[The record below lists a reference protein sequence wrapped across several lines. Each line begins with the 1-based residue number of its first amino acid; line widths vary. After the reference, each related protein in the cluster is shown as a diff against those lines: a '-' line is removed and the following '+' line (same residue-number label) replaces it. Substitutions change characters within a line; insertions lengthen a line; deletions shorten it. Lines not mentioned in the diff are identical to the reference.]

1 MTLGAIMKYRYPI
14 LLFAS
19 GLIWFLVA
27 AALGSAVPILGEEW
41 FPHLICAI
49 VTAFAVGF
57 IFGTAIFSW
66 SGWRWYAL
74 PLLTLFVASGLFGF
88 LLPLSWSL
96 TGTSGTSVD
105 SEAFYKMPLSFIVYA
120 MTLYLVILYPIA
132 LLTQL
137 MLKKS
142 NSQTHGS

>member
-1 MTLGAIMKYRYPI
+1 MKYRYPI

-27 AALGSAVPILGEEW
+27 AALGSAVPILGETW

-49 VTAFAVGF
+49 VTAFVVGS
-57 IFGTAIFSW
+57 IFRTAIFSW

-96 TGTSGTSVD
+96 TGASVD
-105 SEAFYKMPLSFIVYA
+105 SEAFYITPLSFIIYA